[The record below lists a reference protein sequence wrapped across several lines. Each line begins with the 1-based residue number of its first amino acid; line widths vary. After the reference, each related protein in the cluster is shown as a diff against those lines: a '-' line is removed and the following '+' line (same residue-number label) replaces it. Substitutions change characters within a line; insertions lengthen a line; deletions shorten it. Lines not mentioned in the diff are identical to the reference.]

1 MIKRHIDTLGGG
13 LVAGLVLPA
22 LTLLVIWIVKS
33 DLGLGEFL
41 KQFQQMGMLS
51 KLLSLS
57 AIPNPVYLDRA
68 EFRGPRGHIR
78 HPAGG
83 MCHGN
88 TQTCLSLYEVFFNSR
103 RGVRGS
109 SCFESDEGP

>member
-1 MIKRHIDTLGGG
+1 MSRGRFDKLWSG

-41 KQFQQMGMLS
+41 KEFQKLGMLS

-57 AIPNPVYLDRA
+57 AIPNL
-68 EFRGPRGHIR
+68 
-78 HPAGG
+78 
-83 MCHGN
+83 
-88 TQTCLSLYEVFFNSR
+88 LLFFFFIWTGRNFAA
-103 RGVRGS
+103 RGVIFATLLVACVMGILKLV
-109 SCFESDEGP
+109 